1 MEKMY
6 QYFEQ
11 ENFAS
16 ICGMHLTDI
25 SAGYAKAEMK
35 IEKRHLN
42 VLGTVHGGAIFTL
55 ADMAFAAASN
65 SHGTAAVAI
74 NADISFVKAVSEGYL
89 YAEAKETSI
98 NPRISTYT
106 VAVTN
111 ENGDTIAI
119 FTGMA
124 YRKKDKLKYASIPNT
139 DQYGQGSAD

>member
-1 MEKMY
+1 MDRVYK
-6 QYFEQ
+6 YFEQ
-11 ENFAS
+11 ENFATIS
-16 ICGMHLTDI
+16 GMHLTEV
-25 SAGYAKAEMK
+25 SAGYAKAKMK

-42 VLGTVHGGAIFTL
+42 VLGSVHGGTIFTL

-89 YAEAKETSI
+89 FAEAKETSI
-98 NPRISTYT
+98 NPKIATYT
-106 VAVTN
+106 VDVTN

-124 YRKKDKLKYASIPNT
+124 YRKKDPLRFPE
-139 DQYGQGSAD
+139 

>member
-1 MEKMY
+1 MDRLYK
-6 QYFEQ
+6 YFEQ
-11 ENFAS
+11 ENFATIS
-16 ICGMHLTDI
+16 GMHLTEV

-42 VLGTVHGGAIFTL
+42 VLGSVHGGTIFTL

-74 NADISFVKAVSEGYL
+74 NADISFVKAVGEGYL
-89 YAEAKETSI
+89 FAEAKETSI
-98 NPRISTYT
+98 NPKIATYN
-106 VAVTN
+106 VDVTN

-124 YRKKDKLKYASIPNT
+124 YRKKDPLRIPE
-139 DQYGQGSAD
+139 